1 MDFEL
6 YDEGKELLRNED
18 NLEWIDKV
26 TCWVEKELDYNIYVF
41 QVVIDSPRE
50 IEVYYEAITASIA
63 VDFQSNLEKAIEKW
77 NIYLVF
83 ECKEAVD
90 WEIRLKVERDKYA
103 VRKLIW
109 DGLKDEELDNKEYLR
124 KRLLSLEI
132 NEKIERPKEKGN
144 LLSLI
149 EEKDCELYRILQK
162 KHLSIDEKVAM
173 YVGDG
178 IYE

>member
-1 MDFEL
+1 MGFEL

-50 IEVYYEAITASIA
+50 IEIYYETITASIA

-83 ECKEAVD
+83 ECKETVD
-90 WEIRLKVERDKYA
+90 WEIRLKVEKDKYA

-109 DGLKDEELDNKEYLR
+109 DGLNDEELDKKEYLR

-144 LLSLI
+144 LLKLI
-149 EEKDCELYRILQK
+149 EEKDYELYKILK
-162 KHLSIDEKVAM
+162 RKNLSIEEKVAM
-173 YVGDG
+173 YMGDG